1 MISYEKLVKK
11 LKENNISQYKL
22 KQDKILGSATI
33 TKIFKNDGLNGESID
48 IRVVDKLCK
57 LLNCQPGDILEC
69 VDDIAGY
76 SDTSERK
83 YRGNWF
89 CSFYNVNKK

>member
-33 TKIFKNDGLNGESID
+33 TKIFKNDGINGESID
-48 IRVVDKLCK
+48 IRVVDKMCK

-69 VDDIAGY
+69 VEDIEGY

-83 YRGNWF
+83 YRG
-89 CSFYNVNKK
+89 

>member
-22 KQDKILGSATI
+22 KQDKIIGSATI
-33 TKIFKNDGLNGESID
+33 TKIFKNGGLNGESID
-48 IRVVDKLCK
+48 MKVVDKLCK

-69 VDDIAGY
+69 VDDIEGY

-83 YRGNWF
+83 YRG
-89 CSFYNVNKK
+89 

>member
-22 KQDKILGSATI
+22 KQEKILGSATI
-33 TKIFKNDGLNGESID
+33 TKIYKNNGLNGESID
-48 IRVVDKLCK
+48 IKVVDKLCK

-69 VDDIAGY
+69 VEDIEGY
-76 SDTSERK
+76 SDTSERR
-83 YRGNWF
+83 YR
-89 CSFYNVNKK
+89 ST